1 MSSSPRGEFD
11 EPVTVGRLA
20 TLVCL
25 WEVMASK
32 PGNVHRGA
40 DFEDLSF
47 ADFVTSAWAIGPVLD
62 RIEQLGVG
70 GTIHRAIAE
79 TRRWVDSNTNL
90 GMMLALAPIAA
101 AAVQIEACPSS
112 PVWLAQQ
119 REDRTKR
126 LRQAVGQTLS
136 TLTPEDSREV
146 YRAIRLAVPGGMGKV
161 EEHDI
166 QSEAPASLLEA
177 MRLAEDRD
185 RIARLYVTD
194 YDDLFGFALP
204 TLESLLKDRTGSP
217 SLGGIETSVLLDVIV
232 GLHVEI
238 MAKWPDSLIARK
250 CGVQLAEQARQ
261 LTERHVVS
269 QLRFSDA
276 WWDAIRD
283 LDFWLRADGHR
294 RNPGTTA
301 DLVCATLYAKSV
313 IDGSSR

>member
-1 MSSSPRGEFD
+1 MSSSPLDEFG

-40 DFEDLSF
+40 DFEDLTF
-47 ADFVTSAWAIGPVLD
+47 ADFVTSAWAIGPALD
-62 RIEQLGVG
+62 RIDQLGLG
-70 GTIHRAIAE
+70 GAIHRAIAE
-79 TRRWVDSNTNL
+79 TRRWVNSNTNL
-90 GMMLALAPIAA
+90 GMMLALTPIAA
-101 AAVQIEACPSS
+101 AAVQMSACPSS
-112 PVWLAQQ
+112 TAWLALPREVRTQ
-119 REDRTKR
+119 R
-126 LRQAVGQTLS
+126 LWQAVGRTLGA
-136 TLTPEDSREV
+136 LTPEDSREV

-166 QSEAPASLLEA
+166 QNEAPASLLEA

-194 YDDLFGFALP
+194 YGDLFGFSLP
-204 TLESLLKDRTGSP
+204 TLESLLGDRTGSP
-217 SLGGIETSVLLDVIV
+217 MLSGIETSALQDVIV

-250 CGVQLAEQARQ
+250 CGGPLAEQARQ
-261 LTERHVVS
+261 LAARHVVS

-276 WWDAIRD
+276 WWNAIHD

-301 DLVCATLYAKSV
+301 DLVCATLYAKSL
-313 IDGSSR
+313 IDGASR